1 MHGITDENRFFNTII
16 NFSSLAVFFAT
27 AALCVHFLL
36 PADRE
41 YPFPTTIPVTYAED
55 ETDEEITLNFQNYIS
70 EVSFNTNTTNAPKT
84 DMGLTLYR
92 QAMSKAAVEWFYT
105 HITGDRDTAVAILEN
120 ADKNNVP
127 VSMAFALAYT
137 ESHYKTNA
145 VHKNANNTIDRGLFQ
160 LNNNSFPKLTE
171 EDFFDPEISA
181 KYGLS
186 HLKFCLETAGN
197 DVAALAMYNAGTTR
211 VRSNKTPQTTLNYI
225 GNIIVY
231 QKTLDDL
238 FTQEVVAYYEPHLD
252 PGINIAYAKTE
263 K

>member
-1 MHGITDENRFFNTII
+1 MQGITNENRFFATLI
-16 NFSSLAVFFAT
+16 NISTLAVFFIA
-27 AALCVHFLL
+27 AALSVHFLL

-41 YPFPTTIPVTYAED
+41 YPFPTTIPVTFAED
-55 ETDEEITLNFQNYIS
+55 ESDEEITLNFQNYIS
-70 EVSFNTNTTNAPKT
+70 EVSVASNEPKT

-137 ESHYKTNA
+137 ESHYQTTA
-145 VHKNANNTIDRGLFQ
+145 IHKNANNTIDRGLFQ
-160 LNNNSFPKLTE
+160 LNNNTFPKLTE
-171 EDFFDPEISA
+171 EEFFDPEVSA
-181 KYGLS
+181 RYGIS
-186 HLKFCLETAGN
+186 HLKFCLDTAGN

-238 FTQEVVAYYEPHLD
+238 FAQEVVAYYEPHLD
-252 PGINIAYAKTE
+252 PGINIAYAKAE